1 MIDAKDWSLIWSDN
15 LSAEE
20 RKALA
25 HVFALAQADA
35 IRWAT
40 NLSGPLRGQTALA
53 KADELDPP
61 EPKKPL

>member
-1 MIDAKDWSLIWSDN
+1 MKTDRDWIDCGTGEDGQIADLALFI
-15 LSAEE
+15 
-20 RKALA
+20 RKI
-25 HVFALAQADA
+25 QADA

>member
-1 MIDAKDWSLIWSDN
+1 MIEAEDWASYFAAPSELEDKRNIASI
-15 LSAEE
+15 
-20 RKALA
+20 RKI
-25 HVFALAQADA
+25 QADA